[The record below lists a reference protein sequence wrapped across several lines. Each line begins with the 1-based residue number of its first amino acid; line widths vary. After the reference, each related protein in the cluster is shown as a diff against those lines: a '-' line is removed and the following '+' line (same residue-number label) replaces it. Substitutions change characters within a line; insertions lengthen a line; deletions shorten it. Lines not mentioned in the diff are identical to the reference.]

1 METGKHIRKPEQTML
16 EYYKTLFARN
26 QSKWIR
32 KSMLEPKDLGSV
44 FEHEG
49 EEFELIGSVS
59 PKEFII
65 KSNADDKHYIVLN
78 QFVDQYLLK

>member
-1 METGKHIRKPEQTML
+1 METVKHIRKPEQTMI
-16 EYYKTLFARN
+16 EHYKNLFARN

-78 QFVDQYLLK
+78 HFVDQYLLK